1 MPHIDATVGAYAC
14 CAGVEAPASR
24 EPPRGTFVR
33 TSFASSREQSSRGY
47 AMRLTRRLSA
57 LFVFGLV
64 SGCSGA
70 ADTGDGAG
78 TDAAVDTGSVIDSG
92 APDSADAASP
102 DTAVDSGDDG
112 APDGM
117 TAQACTIDEDCT
129 APDFCTNA
137 RKCVGGKCAV
147 VGGVPA
153 CDDGVPC
160 TTDSCDPSKGACTHT
175 VDDAQCSNGKFCD
188 PKLGCSD
195 ILPCTGLTDT
205 ICQRLDDDACKGTFE
220 CNPTTL
226 RCERAP
232 APTCKGP
239 DACTPILCVGTK
251 TTYDCQAG
259 LSPDYTKDV
268 NNCGGCMLPCQ
279 TRPNSNATCALANCS
294 WTCSLGFFD
303 LNADLNVARASPSD
317 GCECQKTS
325 SVDRPD
331 VEMVDSNCDGID
343 GDVTKAIFVSP
354 SGNDAL
360 GDGSMQKP
368 VLTLSR
374 AITLASAAGKDV
386 YADKGIYAVTTLALK
401 GGVSVFG
408 GYDSTKKWS
417 RAIGNDTRINGG
429 ATALVGNGLTADV
442 ELQLLHVVAADA
454 TVAGTSSYGL
464 VLSNSPSATVVVVGC
479 TIEAGAG
486 AAGLDAAIATKG
498 ANGGTGSGRTGGASA
513 CGAGGGDGGAAVS
526 GGTPGNKGNDGSTAT
541 ALGSGAGGPGGPG
554 GGQGKCH
561 STTYPTDGISGTGGS
576 AGIPGTDA
584 PTVSSSLGN
593 FLAGTYQGV
602 SGIAGTAGSA
612 GGGGGGGGSGGGD
625 STSCGTLGLS
635 CCDYTS
641 GAGGGGGAGGCGGSA
656 GAGGGAGGG
665 SFAIAALGT
674 HVYVDKSLLTAGA
687 AGRGGNAAAGGAGGN
702 PGGYGAGAGGGGSAK
717 AGGNGGPGAAG
728 APGGAGA
735 GGAGGPSICVAYAGG
750 SVYQPAVTNSPC
762 SRAAAVKGGNG
773 GVGSNSGPAGVTA
786 DLQSF

>member
-1 MPHIDATVGAYAC
+1 
-14 CAGVEAPASR
+14 
-24 EPPRGTFVR
+24 
-33 TSFASSREQSSRGY
+33 
-47 AMRLTRRLSA
+47 MRLTRRLSA
-57 LFVFGLV
+57 LFVLGLV

-70 ADTGDGAG
+70 ADTGDVIG
-78 TDAAVDTGSVIDSG
+78 TDAAIDTGGVIDSG
-92 APDSADAASP
+92 STPDTQIVE
-102 DTAVDSGDDG
+102 TAVDAGDDG

-117 TAQACTIDEDCT
+117 TSQVCTIDDDCT
-129 APDFCTNA
+129 APDLCTNA

-153 CDDGVPC
+153 CNDGVAC
-160 TTDSCDPSKGACTHT
+160 TTDSCDSAKGACTHT
-175 VDDAQCSNGKFCD
+175 VDDTKCSNGKFCD

-195 ILPCTGLTDT
+195 ILPCTGPTDT
-205 ICQRLDDDACKGTFE
+205 VCQRLDDDACKGTFE
-220 CNPTTL
+220 CNPATL

-279 TRPNSNATCALANCS
+279 ARANSNATCALANCG

-303 LNADLNVARASPSD
+303 LNGDLNVARTSPSD

-325 SVDRPD
+325 SLDRPD
-331 VEMVDSNCDGID
+331 IDMADSNCDGID

-374 AITLASAAGKDV
+374 ALTLATAAGKDV
-386 YADKGIYAVTTLALK
+386 YADKGIYTVTTLALS
-401 GGVSVFG
+401 GGVSIFG

-429 ATALVGNGLTADV
+429 TTALAGSGLTADV

-454 TVAGTSSYGL
+454 KTAGASSYG
-464 VLSNSPSATVVVVGC
+464 VLLANSPSAKVSVVGC

-486 AAGLDAAIATKG
+486 AAGLDAPIAAKG
-498 ANGGTGSGRTGGASA
+498 ASGSSGAGRTGGASV
-513 CGAGGGDGGAAVS
+513 CGAAGGDGGAAVS
-526 GGTPGNKGNDGSTAT
+526 GGTNGNKGNDGFQAPPV
-541 ALGSGAGGPGGPG
+541 GSGGPGTGGSG
-554 GGQGKCH
+554 GGKGACH
-561 STTYPTDGISGTGGS
+561 STTYPTDGISGTGGN
-576 AGIPGTDA
+576 AGSPGGDA
-584 PTVSSSLGN
+584 PQVSLALGS
-593 FLAGTYQGV
+593 FLPGSYVGV
-602 SGIAGTAGSA
+602 SGSAGSAGTA

-625 STSCGTLGLS
+625 SSSCGFGGLS
-635 CCDYTS
+635 CCDSTS
-641 GAGGGGGAGGCGGSA
+641 GSGGGGGAGGCGGSG

-665 SFAIAALGT
+665 SFAVVALGV
-674 HVYVDKSLLTAGA
+674 HVAVDKSLLTAAA
-687 AGRGGNAAAGGAGGN
+687 AGRGGNAAAGGAGGTPGSYGVGA
-702 PGGYGAGAGGGGSAK
+702 PGGGAAK

-735 GGAGGPSICVAYAGG
+735 GGAGGPSICVAYSGG
-750 SVYQPAVTNSPC
+750 AVYLPTVMGSPC
-762 SRAAAVKGGNG
+762 SRAAAIKGGNG
-773 GVGSNSGPAGVTA
+773 GSASNSGPAGVTA